1 MKNIIKKLEEKTVSK
16 ELERKIVS
24 KVSQGCI
31 SLQRGVYCTSSDIT
45 EKLKSLENYS
55 FTKD

>member
-1 MKNIIKKLEEKTVSK
+1 MKSIMKKEERKIVSK

-24 KVSQGCI
+24 KVSEGSI

-55 FTKD
+55 FIKK